1 MYYIKIKN
9 FEKDLEEGISDYE
22 YLYVLV
28 MYNDLVKNTQ
38 TKEISNNVVEW
49 NEVFLFDEE
58 PVRVEIILMG
68 KDNELDDNINKQGE
82 LPINKNNDIIE
93 IELNNIKIDHG
104 FIVIDSILNKSKK
117 EKENEVDKDEIY
129 YLRSVIDDNEKII
142 EEKEKLLKDLGERL
156 ESKTK
161 KVKALE
167 EDLDDVRNEA
177 SNLLEEKNERD
188 NLVVIMGEKFNKIKQ
203 IIEA

>member
-22 YLYVLV
+22 NLYVLI

-68 KDNELDDNINKQGE
+68 KDKELNDNINKQGE

-93 IELNNIKIDHG
+93 LELNNIKIDHG
-104 FIVIDSILNKSKK
+104 FIEIDSILNKSKK
-117 EKENEVDKDEIY
+117 EKENDKDEIY

-142 EEKEKLLKDLGERL
+142 EERDKLLKDLGERL

>member
-9 FEKDLEEGISDYE
+9 FEKDLEEGRSDYKN
-22 YLYVLV
+22 LYALV

-38 TKEISNNVVEW
+38 TKEISNNIVEW
-49 NEVFLFDEE
+49 NEIFLFNEE
-58 PVRVEIILMG
+58 PVRIEIILMG
-68 KDNELDDNINKQGE
+68 VDKETDKIKKEAEI
-82 LPINKNNDIIE
+82 PINRNNDIICSDFNGINLE
-93 IELNNIKIDHG
+93 HG
-104 FIVIDSILNKSKK
+104 FITLETILNKSRDEK
-117 EKENEVDKDEIY
+117 EKECDKDEIY

-142 EEKEKLLKDLGERL
+142 EEKEKIIKDLGERI
-156 ESKTK
+156 ESKNK
-161 KVKALE
+161 KIKALE